1 MEIRGKRAIVLGGA
15 GLVGRAVCRL
25 MIEEGVQAL
34 MVTSLL
40 DSEAEE
46 FISQLKIE
54 YPDVPVNYSLFGGN
68 LFVRSELKY
77 YSRSEIFGNEQ
88 NRRQFISD
96 ILEPL
101 STEILNQSAL
111 YQLIT
116 SFQPHVL
123 VDCINTATAVAYQDI
138 FSVASDVFLT
148 VKSDHPETT
157 QLKSEIEL
165 LLGSL
170 YVPQLIRHVQ
180 IMQQSMKLAGCEM
193 YLKVGTSGT
202 GGMGLNIPYTHSEDK
217 PSRMLL
223 AKAAMAGAHS
233 LLLFLMART
242 PDSPI
247 IKEVKPTAAIAW
259 KKIGFG
265 PIKVRGRQ
273 LMMEDCLPGN
283 AFSLSGK
290 LESNLNPDEKI
301 IHLKSE
307 GKPRLLEAPFI
318 DTGENGMFSLGEFEA
333 LTDDGQMEFIT
344 PEEIAQTILWE
355 IKGRNTGSDIV
366 NALDN
371 ATMGPTYRAGYL
383 RKRAL
388 DTLRKLE
395 KQHGVDSVAFE
406 ILGPPKLSKLLYEI
420 YLLKE
425 IFKSFEAISAETPEK
440 LSSAMMDLISSRQE
454 VRSRILSI
462 GIPILLPDGKQLLR
476 GSVIKIPGGNHTFE
490 VTPEAVDSW
499 AQDGWV
505 DLRIENML
513 KWKNRTTHI
522 LGEIA
527 SLPSKDTSSRITR
540 NRDYWYHDKE
550 EKDIHLGKVAAWIFI
565 HEEKGQRMKA

>member
-25 MIEEGVQAL
+25 LVEEGIQGL

-46 FISQLKIE
+46 FTSQLKNE
-54 YPDVPVNYSLFGGN
+54 YPGSQVDFQVFGGN

-77 YSRSEIFGNEQ
+77 FSRPEIFADEH

-101 STEILNQSAL
+101 SPEILTHSSL

-116 SFQPHVL
+116 TFKPHVL

-138 FSVASDVFLT
+138 FSVASDVFST
-148 VKSDHPETT
+148 VKSENSETKN
-157 QLKSEIEL
+157 LKSEIEL

-223 AKAAMAGAHS
+223 AKAAMAGAHT

-273 LMMEDCLPGN
+273 LIMEDCLPEN
-283 AFSLSGK
+283 AFLLTGQ
-290 LESNLNPDEKI
+290 LESTISMTDKI
-301 IHLKSE
+301 TQLKID

-318 DTGENGMFSLGEFEA
+318 DTGENGLFSLGEFEA

-355 IKGRNTGSDIV
+355 ITGRNTGSDIV

-395 KQHGVDSVAFE
+395 KQEGVDSVAFE

-425 IFKSFEAISAETPEK
+425 IYQSFEAISAESAEK
-440 LSSAMMDLISSRQE
+440 LSASMLHWISTHQD

-462 GIPILLPDGKQLLR
+462 GIPILLPDGKNLLR
-476 GSVIKIPGGNHTFE
+476 GKLIKIPGGTHSFDITQQSIE
-490 VTPEAVDSW
+490 LW
-499 AQDGWV
+499 AHDGWV
-505 DLRIENML
+505 DLRVENMQ
-513 KWKNRTTHI
+513 KWKDRTARI
-522 LGEIA
+522 LDEIR
-527 SLPSKDTSSRITR
+527 SLPLQDTSSRITR

-565 HEEKGQRMKA
+565 HEEKGERMKA

>member
-25 MIEEGVQAL
+25 LVEEGIQGL
-34 MVTSLL
+34 MITSLL

-46 FISQLKIE
+46 FSNQLKKE
-54 YPDVPVNYSLFGGN
+54 YPGTPVDFKIFGGN
-68 LFVRSELKY
+68 LFVRSDLKY
-77 YSRSEIFGNEQ
+77 LSRQEIFNDEG
-88 NRRQFISD
+88 NRRQFIRD
-96 ILEPL
+96 IIDPL
-101 STEILNQSAL
+101 SPEILSNSTL

-116 SFQPHVL
+116 TFQPHVL

-138 FSVASDVFLT
+138 FSAASDVFLT
-148 VKSDHPETT
+148 VQSDKREPEL
-157 QLKSEIEL
+157 LKSEIEL

-180 IMQQSMKLAGCEM
+180 IMQQAMKLAGCEM
-193 YLKVGTSGT
+193 YVKVGTSGT

-273 LMMEDCLPGN
+273 LILEDCQPGN
-283 AFSLSGK
+283 PFVLDGK
-290 LESNLNPDEKI
+290 LESKISLNDKI
-301 IHLKSE
+301 SHLE
-307 GKPRLLEAPFI
+307 ADGKLRLLEAPFI
-318 DTGENGMFSLGEFEA
+318 DTGENGLFSLGEFEA
-333 LTDDGQMEFIT
+333 LTDEGQMEFIT

-395 KQHGVDSVAFE
+395 KQRGVDSVAFE

-425 IFKSFEAISAETPEK
+425 IYKSFEAISAETPEK
-440 LSSAMMDLISSRQE
+440 ISADILTWISNHQD

-476 GSVIKIPGGNHTFE
+476 GSLIKIPGGTHSADI
-490 VTPEAVDSW
+490 TPQSIETW
-499 AQDGWV
+499 ANDGWV
-505 DLRIENML
+505 DLRVENMK
-513 KWKNRTTHI
+513 KWKERMAKI
-522 LGEIA
+522 LAEIN
-527 SLPSKDTSSRITR
+527 SLPVEDTSSRITR

-565 HEEKGQRMKA
+565 HEEKGERMKA